1 MGSRPPLRCQVFGP
15 MLKRQ
20 VRLIT
25 YAKNLGDLTGLI
37 FQSESLMSPGHRF
50 RLALWEKRILSFL
63 VPELTHLCLDGIIP
77 DRYHVCLRQPRGL
90 GLERDTWRGTPHN
103 APLIRLPLFSQVADG
118 LRQNGL
124 SVSSGLFECFGTRV
138 TWSGNDG

>member
-15 MLKRQ
+15 ALKRQ

-25 YAKNLGDLTGLI
+25 HAKNLEDLTKLI
-37 FQSESLMSPGHRF
+37 FSSESSMSPGHRF
-50 RLALWEKRILSFL
+50 RLALWEKKTLSFL
-63 VPELTHLCLDGIIP
+63 VLDGTHLCLDGMIL
-77 DRYHVCLRQPRGL
+77 DGYHVCLRRPRGL

-103 APLIRLPLFSQVADG
+103 APLIYLPLFSQVADG

-124 SVSSGLFECFGTRV
+124 SVSSGLFECFGTHV

>member
-1 MGSRPPLRCQVFGP
+1 MFGLA
-15 MLKRQ
+15 LKRQ

-25 YAKNLGDLTGLI
+25 HAKNLEDLTELI
-37 FQSESLMSPGHRF
+37 FSSESSMSPGHRF
-50 RLALWEKRILSFL
+50 HLALWEKETFSFF
-63 VPELTHLCLDGIIP
+63 VPDRTHLRLDRMIP
-77 DRYHVCLRQPRGL
+77 DGYHVCLRRPRGL

-138 TWSGNDG
+138 TWSGNDR